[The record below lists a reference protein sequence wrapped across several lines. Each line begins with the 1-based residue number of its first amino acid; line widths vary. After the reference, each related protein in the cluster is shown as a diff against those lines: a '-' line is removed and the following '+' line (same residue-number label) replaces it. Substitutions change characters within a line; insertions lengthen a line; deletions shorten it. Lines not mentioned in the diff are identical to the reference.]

1 MSSLISFAYFL
12 VFECKID
19 SNLVAAKYYVG
30 FRFMNMT
37 SFKDVFKFGIKWER
51 ILSYIKTVN
60 TCTRQMQYDNFV
72 LIQSKKGK
80 EVFFN
85 QDFLYLFLRHLTKI
99 LALYYTHHVGCFL
112 ADLKKKPSCCWVLQ
126 HTLYLYFVKL
136 YYLTPF
142 RMQNHP

>member
-1 MSSLISFAYFL
+1 M
-12 VFECKID
+12 FECKID

-51 ILSYIKTVN
+51 ILSYIKTVH

-72 LIQSKKGK
+72 LIQSMKGK
-80 EVFFN
+80 EVYFN

-112 ADLKKKPSCCWVLQ
+112 ADLKKNLDAVQKIDHQKALGSVHMIYKSMNNSNNTIFL
-126 HTLYLYFVKL
+126 
-136 YYLTPF
+136 
-142 RMQNHP
+142 

>member
-37 SFKDVFKFGIKWER
+37 SFKDVFKVGIKWER

-60 TCTRQMQYDNFV
+60 TCTRQKEKQGSFRQSRFSV
-72 LIQSKKGK
+72 L
-80 EVFFN
+80 
-85 QDFLYLFLRHLTKI
+85 
-99 LALYYTHHVGCFL
+99 
-112 ADLKKKPSCCWVLQ
+112 VLE
-126 HTLYLYFVKL
+126 TFD
-136 YYLTPF
+136 
-142 RMQNHP
+142 

>member
-1 MSSLISFAYFL
+1 MISFAYFL

-60 TCTRQMQYDNFV
+60 TCTRQMQYDNFE
-72 LIQSKKGK
+72 LIQSKKGEK
-80 EVFFN
+80 FFYN
-85 QDFLYLFLRHLTKI
+85 QDFL
-99 LALYYTHHVGCFL
+99 
-112 ADLKKKPSCCWVLQ
+112 
-126 HTLYLYFVKL
+126 
-136 YYLTPF
+136 
-142 RMQNHP
+142 